1 MDNIKKS
8 DFTYEELKVLKVFES
23 VIPIL
28 SPIER
33 ARLLG
38 IGEGLA
44 MKTQRQKMQTRGAE
58 KNSASSNVA
67 S

>member
-1 MDNIKKS
+1 MDSVKNS
-8 DFTYEELKVLKVFES
+8 DFTHEEQEILKVFEM

-28 SPIER
+28 SPIEK

-44 MKTQRQKMQTRGAE
+44 IKMQDPKEYR
-58 KNSASSNVA
+58 S
-67 S
+67 